1 MALLKPKS
9 VLSVKKNKR
18 PPKISLWIEQ
28 ALAIIAALN
37 LCLVVFDLSYVSM
50 RNFWL
55 QGRVRLLNINVGA
68 FTYRFPEE
76 PVTIFSLPVTDWYD
90 WVKGIQPYRDTEAYL
105 ADFEEFKETL
115 IIYNLDSPEVEAVL
129 ATLREQ
135 SDEMIDTN
143 PFQVANKTGT
153 LERLKNVMRDHVGND
168 SAKESFQTFWSL
180 PYLKSR
186 NVNEEIRFFEQKI
199 QPLIE
204 TNFFRPVGEN
214 GEPVDNF
221 GIIDFPFASLFLV
234 EFLARTW
241 VISRRRKGI
250 SWLDAMLWRWYD
262 VILFIP
268 IPYWMN
274 MVRLLRSVPTVI
286 RLHQSHLVDMIKVKR
301 QISQGFVAS
310 IAEDLTEVVVVSLL
324 NQVQGSVKRGE
335 ITDILAQQQQN
346 PYIDLNN
353 TNEVAEIVRL
363 VAQVTINQ
371 VLPATRQDLE
381 ALMDYSIAKAIAD
394 VPAAQQIQRL
404 PGVVQMQQN
413 ITKQVIHNLY
423 DVVYRQLQHFLEVDP
438 EFDALIEQLAKT
450 FTESM
455 RNEIQAQQ
463 SIDRMEY
470 LLIALIDE
478 IKVNYV
484 QGLSQEDVE
493 ELMDQTRMLRQ
504 VAHTEVS

>member
-1 MALLKPKS
+1 MFP
-9 VLSVKKNKR
+9 VKKTKR
-18 PPKISLWIEQ
+18 PGKISLWIEQ
-28 ALAIIAALN
+28 TLAIIVTIN
-37 LCLVVFDLSYVSM
+37 LCLVVFDLSYVAM

-55 QGRVRLLNINVGA
+55 QGRVRLLDVNIGT

-76 PVTIFSLPVTDWYD
+76 PVTILTLPVTDWYD
-90 WVKGIQPYRDTEAYL
+90 WAKGIQPHRDTEAYL
-105 ADFEEFKETL
+105 AEFELFKETL
-115 IIYNLDSPEVEAVL
+115 ITYNLDSPEVEAVL
-129 ATLREQ
+129 ARLRDS

-143 PFQVANKTGT
+143 PFQVANKTGA
-153 LERLKNVMRDHVGND
+153 LERIKNIMRDHIGDD
-168 SAKESFQTFWSL
+168 SAKQSFQTFWSL
-180 PYLKSR
+180 DYLRSR
-186 NVNEEIRFFEQKI
+186 NVNQEIRFFERKI

-214 GEPVDNF
+214 GQPIDNF
-221 GIIDFPFASLFLV
+221 GILDFPFAALFLL
-234 EFLARTW
+234 EFLAHTW
-241 VISRRRKGI
+241 VISRRRKGV
-250 SWLDAMLWRWYD
+250 SWRDAMLWRWYD

-274 MVRLLRSVPTVI
+274 MARLLRIVPTVI
-286 RLHQSHLVDMIKVKR
+286 RLHESHLVDMIKIKR

-310 IAEDLTEVVVVSLL
+310 MAEDLTEVVVVSLL
-324 NQVQGSVKRGE
+324 NQVQGSVRRGE
-335 ITDILAQQQQN
+335 IANILAQQQQN
-346 PYIDLNN
+346 SYIDLND
-353 TNEVAEIVRL
+353 TNEIAEIVRL

-381 ALMDYSIAKAIAD
+381 ALMDYTIAKAIAD

-404 PGVVQMQQN
+404 PGVMQMQEN

-450 FTESM
+450 FTQSM

-484 QGLSQEDVE
+484 QRLSEEDVE